1 MPKLPGNSP
10 LLSRDAQALT
20 SLAAINRLETVEKET
35 IYARL
40 LPDRLLKL
48 LQLDRQSFRTPFGER
63 LVQIIAPEGL
73 GFVRIEVHQPS
84 KTLQKLIS
92 AGEAGGEEEA
102 TQAYIPTR
110 QEATDEA
117 NEPIAS
123 KAISDLVFFAELADT
138 QFHQM
143 ELAFCII
150 CDPAAPRFAVDVTE
164 AGAVNYFS
172 SQGRNQQEELRAM
185 QAGLFPHQTRRGLRM
200 FGDFFALAERFTDS
214 LGMEMIVAEPLS
226 YDNAI
231 RYERYGFDYLT
242 GKRLMLEIDRQFQP
256 DGRLYQRLDGSSPF
270 RMPGMEQTVRGRSW
284 AIHDGILDEPWDEI
298 RIYKMIGVDAG
309 LNTFPGRRIEEQH

>member
-10 LLSRDAQALT
+10 MLGRHGHALT
-20 SLAAINRLETVEKET
+20 SLAAINRLDTPEKET
-35 IYARL
+35 IYAGL
-40 LPDRLLKL
+40 LPGRL
-48 LQLDRQSFRTPFGER
+48 LQLLQLNPDTLCNPAEER
-63 LVQIIAPEGL
+63 LVQVIAPEGL
-73 GFVRIEVHQPS
+73 SFARIEVRARP
-84 KTLQKLIS
+84 
-92 AGEAGGEEEA
+92 ED
-102 TQAYIPTR
+102 
-110 QEATDEA
+110 TDV
-117 NEPIAS
+117 
-123 KAISDLVFFAELADT
+123 VFFAELSDT

-150 CDPAAPRFAVDVTE
+150 CDPSAPRFAVDVNE

-172 SQGRNQQEELRAM
+172 SNGRNLPEELRAM

-200 FGDFFALAERFTDS
+200 FGEFFALAERFTDR

-231 RYERYGFDYLT
+231 RYEHYGFDYLT
-242 GKRLMLEIDRQFQP
+242 GKRLMLEIDREFQP
-256 DGRLYQRLDGSSPF
+256 GGRLFRRLDGSSPF
-270 RMPGMEQTVRGRSW
+270 RMPGMELTVRGRSW

-309 LNTFPGRRIEEQH
+309 LNTFPGRQSEEHH

>member
-10 LLSRDAQALT
+10 MLSREGQPLT
-20 SLAAINRLETVEKET
+20 SLAAINRLESAEKEA
-35 IYARL
+35 IYTKL
-40 LPDRLLKL
+40 LPLRLFQL
-48 LQLDRQSFRTPFGER
+48 LQFDTTTLCNPAGER
-63 LVQIIAPEGL
+63 LVQVIAPEGL
-73 GFVRIEVHQPS
+73 SFVRIEVRARPDD
-84 KTLQKLIS
+84 
-92 AGEAGGEEEA
+92 A
-102 TQAYIPTR
+102 
-110 QEATDEA
+110 DV
-117 NEPIAS
+117 
-123 KAISDLVFFAELADT
+123 VFFAELADT

-164 AGAVNYFS
+164 AGAVNYFT
-172 SQGRNQQEELRAM
+172 SQGRNRQEELRAM

-200 FGDFFALAERFTDS
+200 FGDFFVLAERFTDS

-231 RYERYGFDYLT
+231 RYEQYGFDYLT
-242 GKRLMLEIDRQFQP
+242 GKRLMLEIDRQFQTG
-256 DGRLYQRLDGSSPF
+256 GRLQQRLDGSSPF

-309 LNTFPGRRIEEQH
+309 LNTFPDRRIEEQH

>member
-10 LLSRDAQALT
+10 LLSRNGQTLT
-20 SLAAINRLETVEKET
+20 SLAAINRLDVPEKEAL
-35 IYARL
+35 YASL
-40 LPDRLLKL
+40 LPRRLFETL
-48 LQLDRQSFRTPFGER
+48 LFDPATLCNPAGER
-63 LVQIIAPEGL
+63 LAQVIAPEGL
-73 GFVRIEVHQPS
+73 SFVRIEVRAKPED
-84 KTLQKLIS
+84 
-92 AGEAGGEEEA
+92 A
-102 TQAYIPTR
+102 
-110 QEATDEA
+110 DV
-117 NEPIAS
+117 
-123 KAISDLVFFAELADT
+123 VFFAELSDT

-150 CDPAAPRFAVDVTE
+150 CDPSAPRFAVDVNE

-172 SQGRNQQEELRAM
+172 SNGRNLPEELRAM

-200 FGDFFALAERFTDS
+200 FGAFFTLVEQFTDR

-231 RYERYGFDYLT
+231 RYEQYGFDYLT
-242 GKRLMLEIDRQFQP
+242 GKRLMLEINEAFRP
-256 DGRLYQRLDGSSPF
+256 VGKLYQRLDGSSPF

-309 LNTFPGRRIEEQH
+309 LNTFPDRLIEEQH

>member
-10 LLSRDAQALT
+10 LLGRDGQALT
-20 SLAAINRLETVEKET
+20 SLAAINRLEAAEKESLYT
-35 IYARL
+35 RL
-40 LPDRLLKL
+40 LPLRLFQV
-48 LQLDRQSFRTPFGER
+48 LQFDPATLCNQAGER
-63 LVQIIAPEGL
+63 LVQVIAPEGL
-73 GFVRIEVHQPS
+73 SFVRIEVRARPED
-84 KTLQKLIS
+84 
-92 AGEAGGEEEA
+92 A
-102 TQAYIPTR
+102 
-110 QEATDEA
+110 DV
-117 NEPIAS
+117 
-123 KAISDLVFFAELADT
+123 VFFAELADT

-172 SQGRNQQEELRAM
+172 SQGRNQLEELRAM

-231 RYERYGFDYLT
+231 RYEQYGFDYLT

-256 DGRLYQRLDGSSPF
+256 GGRLYQRLDGSSPF

-309 LNTFPGRRIEEQH
+309 LNTFPDRRIEEHH

>member
-10 LLSRDAQALT
+10 MLSRDGDPLT
-20 SLAAINRLETVEKET
+20 SLTAINRLAAAEKEA
-35 IYARL
+35 IYAKL
-40 LPDRLLKL
+40 LPKRLFQV
-48 LQLDRQSFRTPFGER
+48 LQLDLVTLCNSAGEK
-63 LVQIIAPEGL
+63 LVQVIAPEGL
-73 GFVRIEVHQPS
+73 SFVRIEVRARPED
-84 KTLQKLIS
+84 
-92 AGEAGGEEEA
+92 A
-102 TQAYIPTR
+102 
-110 QEATDEA
+110 DV
-117 NEPIAS
+117 
-123 KAISDLVFFAELADT
+123 VFFAELTDT

-172 SQGRNQQEELRAM
+172 SQGRNLQEELRAM

-200 FGDFFALAERFTDS
+200 FGDFFALVERFTDS

-256 DGRLYQRLDGSSPF
+256 GGKLHKRLDGSSPF

-298 RIYKMIGVDAG
+298 RIYKMIGTDAG
-309 LNTFPGRRIEEQH
+309 LNTFPDRRIEERQ

>member
-1 MPKLPGNSP
+1 MPKLPGNRP
-10 LLSRDAQALT
+10 MLGNDGQTLT
-20 SLAAINRLETVEKET
+20 SLAAINRLDRPYKEA

-40 LPDRLLKL
+40 LPQRLCNL
-48 LQLDRQSFRTPFGER
+48 LQLDTATLRNHSNDQ
-63 LVQIIAPEGL
+63 LVQVIAPEGL
-73 GFVRIEVHQPS
+73 SFVRIEVRARP
-84 KTLQKLIS
+84 
-92 AGEAGGEEEA
+92 ED
-102 TQAYIPTR
+102 
-110 QEATDEA
+110 TDV
-117 NEPIAS
+117 
-123 KAISDLVFFAELADT
+123 VFFAELTDT

-172 SQGRNQQEELRAM
+172 SQGRNLQEELRAM
-185 QAGLFPHQTRRGLRM
+185 QAGLFPHQTRQGLRM
-200 FGDFFALAERFTDS
+200 FGEFFTLLEQFTDS
-214 LGMEMIVAEPLS
+214 LGMEMIVGEPLS

-256 DGRLYQRLDGSSPF
+256 GGRLQKRLDGSSPF